1 MQVVI
6 LCGGSGTR
14 LWPIS
19 RTLYPK
25 QFVKLFQNESLYQ
38 KTIRRNLNIADSFSV
53 VINQEQYFMGLDQME
68 DLNINKKKNFILEP
82 TGRNTAPAIAMAA
95 LAANPE
101 EILLVVPSDHL
112 IEKQADYESAVMKAK
127 ELASNDRLVTFGIKP
142 GYAETGYGYIEANG
156 IEVKS
161 FKEKPDSATA
171 ESYVK
176 AGNYFWNSG
185 MFCFKARVFLEELK
199 TYAPDIYEQ
208 SVLTFNQARRDQ
220 NTIRLQLEDMKSI
233 RSESID
239 YAVMEKSRK
248 VNVVPSD
255 IGWSDLGSFD
265 SLYETLPKDKN
276 GNTTSENAIHIGSK
290 NNLVIADDRLIST
303 IDVEDLMIVDTRD
316 AIVIAKKG
324 STQKVKDL
332 VAEVKKRNVEMTNV
346 HTTAHRPWGT
356 YTILEE
362 NPGYKVKQITVR
374 PGAKLSL
381 QYHHH
386 RSEHWI
392 VVSGVATV
400 TIDDKT
406 FDLKQNE
413 STYIPKEAK
422 HRLAN
427 NQKENLVIIEAQVG
441 SYLGEDDIVR
451 LQDDYKRN

>member
-38 KTIRRNLNIADSFSV
+38 KTISRNKNIADSFSI
-53 VINQEQYFMGLDQME
+53 VINQEQYFMGLDQFEEMH
-68 DLNINKKKNFILEP
+68 ISHKKTFILEP

-95 LAANPE
+95 LAADPE
-101 EILLVVPSDHL
+101 EILLIVPSDHL
-112 IEKQADYESAVMKAK
+112 IEKQSDYEAAVSKAK
-127 ELASNDRLVTFGIKP
+127 EIASNNKLVTFGIKP
-142 GYAETGYGYIEANG
+142 GYAETGYGYIEASG
-156 IEVKS
+156 FEVKS
-161 FKEKPDSATA
+161 FKEKPDAKTA
-171 ESYVK
+171 EMYVK

-185 MFCFKARVFLEELK
+185 MFCFKAGVFLEELK
-199 TYAPDIYEQ
+199 AFAPDIYDH
-208 SVLTFNQARRDQ
+208 SKAAFDHARRDQ
-220 NTIRLQLEDMKSI
+220 AIRVQMDDMKAI

-239 YAVMEKSRK
+239 YAVMEKSKK
-248 VNVVPSD
+248 VNVVPAD

-265 SLYETLPKDKN
+265 SLYETLPKDN
-276 GNTTSENAIHIGSK
+276 AGNTESKNAIHIGSK
-290 NNLVIADDRLIST
+290 NNLIIADDRLIST

-332 VAEVKKRNVEMTNV
+332 VAEVKKKNPEMANV
-346 HTTAHRPWGT
+346 HMTAHRPWGT
-356 YTILEE
+356 YTVLEE
-362 NPGYKVKQITVR
+362 SKDYKVKQITVR

-392 VVSGVATV
+392 VVRGVATV
-400 TIDDKT
+400 TINDKV

-413 STYIPKEAK
+413 SCYIPKEGT
-422 HRLAN
+422 HRLVN
-427 NQKENLVIIEAQVG
+427 NTNEPLTIIEAQVG
-441 SYLGEDDIVR
+441 PYLGEDDIVR

>member
-25 QFVKLFQNESLYQ
+25 QFVKLFQDESLFQ
-38 KTIRRNLNIADSFSV
+38 KTVKRNTNLASSFSV
-53 VINQEQYFMGLDQME
+53 VINQDQYFMGLDQLD
-68 DLNINKKKNFILEP
+68 DLKLNLKSTFILEP
-82 TGRNTAPAIAMAA
+82 IGRNTAPAIAMAA
-95 LAANPE
+95 LACSPE

-112 IEKQADYESAVMKAK
+112 IEKQADYEATVNKAR
-127 ELASNDRLVTFGIKP
+127 ELAQNDRLVTFGIKP
-142 GYAETGYGYIEANG
+142 GYAETGYGYIEASG
-156 IEVKS
+156 LDVKS
-161 FKEKPDSATA
+161 FKEKPDAATA
-171 ESYVK
+171 EAYVK

-185 MFCFKARVFLEELK
+185 MFCFKAKVFLEELK
-199 TYAPDIYEQ
+199 KYAPDVYEE
-208 SVLTFNQARRDQ
+208 SLKAFNHARRDQ
-220 NTIRLQLEDMKSI
+220 AIRLQMEDMKSI

-239 YAVMEKSRK
+239 YAVMEKSQL
-248 VNVVPSD
+248 VNVVPAD

-265 SLYETLPKDKN
+265 SLYEALPKDKD
-276 GNTTSENAIHIGSK
+276 GNTLSENTIHLGSK
-290 NNLVIADDRLIST
+290 NNLVISHNRLIST
-303 IDVEDLMIVDTRD
+303 IDVEDLMIVDTSD
-316 AIVIAKKG
+316 ALVIAKKG

-332 VAEVKKRNVEMTNV
+332 VGLVKKQNVEMTNV

-392 VVSGVATV
+392 VVSGIATV
-400 TIDDKT
+400 TNGDKT

-422 HRLAN
+422 HRLFN
-427 NQKENLVIIEAQVG
+427 NQKEDLVLIEAQVG
-441 SYLGEDDIVR
+441 GYLGEDDIVR

>member
-14 LWPIS
+14 LWPVS

-25 QFVKLFQNESLYQ
+25 QFVKLFENESLFQ
-38 KTIRRNLNIADSFSV
+38 KTIKRNARLADSFSV
-53 VINQEQYFMGLDQME
+53 VINQEQYFMGLDQLE
-68 DLNINKKKNFILEP
+68 DLKFANKKQFILEP
-82 TGRNTAPAIAMAA
+82 IGRNTAPAIAMAA
-95 LAANPE
+95 LASSPE
-101 EILLVVPSDHL
+101 EILLIVPSDHL
-112 IEKQADYESAVMKAK
+112 IEKQSAYEDAVKKAQ
-127 ELASNDRLVTFGIKP
+127 ELATQGKLVTFGIKP
-142 GYAETGYGYIEANG
+142 NYPETGYGYIEANG
-156 IEVKS
+156 FEVKS
-161 FKEKPDSATA
+161 FKEKPDAATA
-171 ESYVK
+171 EKYIK

-185 MFCFKARVFLEELK
+185 MFCFKAKTFLDELK
-199 TYAPDIYEQ
+199 KHAPDVYEQ
-208 SVLTFNQARRDQ
+208 SVKAYQHARTDAA
-220 NTIRLQLEDMKSI
+220 IRIQLEDMKAI

-239 YAVMEKSRK
+239 YAVMEKSCEVK
-248 VNVVPSD
+248 VVPAD

-265 SLYETLPKDKN
+265 SLYEALPKDKD
-276 GNTTSENAIHIGSK
+276 GNTKTDNVLHLGSK
-290 NNLVIADDRLIST
+290 NNLVIGSNRLIST
-303 IDVEDLMIVDTRD
+303 IDVEDLMIVDTSD

-332 VAEVKKRNVEMTNV
+332 VALVKNKNAEMTNV

-392 VVSGVATV
+392 VVSGIATV
-400 TIDDKT
+400 TVDDKV

-413 STYIPKEAK
+413 STYIPKEST
-422 HRLAN
+422 HRLVN
-427 NQKENLVIIEAQVG
+427 NQKEDLVIIEAQVG
-441 SYLGEDDIVR
+441 TYLGEDDIVR